1 MVGIV
6 KEING
11 QKKIV
16 PLTTDTGT
24 GAPVGTLISQYKK
37 VPMSGYLYCDG
48 STFDENA
55 YPALY
60 MYLGTNVLPDYSN
73 NVENGYVYIKATS
86 GLAENQQDNVLNNVK
101 DYIRRSNELS
111 PIEACQVSATNQ
123 TAQYDGF
130 LFIRLEGQNSE
141 VTNIYINDE
150 TLVTGRVAGQ
160 DEDTIVLPIC
170 KGDTFRAD
178 SPDTIWRTKA
188 RWYKNR

>member
-6 KEING
+6 KEIDG

-24 GAPVGTLISQYKK
+24 GAAVGTLVTQYKK

-48 STFDENA
+48 STFDEND

-73 NVENGYVYIKATS
+73 SVENGYVYIKATS
-86 GLAENQQDNVLNNVK
+86 GLAENQQENVLNDVK
-101 DYIRRSNELS
+101 EYIRKSNELS
-111 PIEACQVSATNQ
+111 PIEDFTLTATNQ
-123 TAQYDGF
+123 TIQYDGILF
-130 LFIRLEGQNSE
+130 LRVKGNNDVIGE
-141 VTNIYINDE
+141 IYINDVK
-150 TLVTGRVAGQ
+150 LVVLAIIGS
-160 DEDTIVLPIC
+160 DEDTVVLPVC
-170 KGDTFRAD
+170 KGDTFRINR
-178 SPDTIWRTKA
+178 PDTIWTSQA